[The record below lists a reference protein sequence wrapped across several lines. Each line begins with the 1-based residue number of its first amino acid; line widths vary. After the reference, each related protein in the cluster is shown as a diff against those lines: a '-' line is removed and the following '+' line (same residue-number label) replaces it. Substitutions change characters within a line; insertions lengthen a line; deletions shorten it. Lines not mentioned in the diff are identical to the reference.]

1 MKQQFNEGIQL
12 KFLDLLK
19 EKFMNICKD
28 SEYRSKTERLF
39 IDEILRE
46 VISEDNIKEITISQ
60 LFEGTIFEKFCKNY
74 VEYGFIDTNFIRE
87 FYYQGFRFT
96 LDLENKCFKYFFNP
110 AGKILIQGDRNLSLE
125 AYHRHDRS
133 TTTMYGIKEIERFLT
148 CHLHT
153 SYETIGMYVV
163 SIETTQ
169 PVHYFRGGITN
180 CCQEYAMTI
189 EPLLKSCAKIQEINW
204 NLDFD
209 FIKQFEIIKRK
220 NYSEKSQ
227 VEFCY
232 NW

>member
-1 MKQQFNEGIQL
+1 MKQQINEGIQL

-19 EKFMNICKD
+19 KKIMRICED
-28 SEYRSKTERLF
+28 SENKSKKERLF
-39 IDEILRE
+39 IDEILKE
-46 VISEDNIKEITISQ
+46 IISEDNIKEITMSQ
-60 LFEGTIFEKFCKNY
+60 LFEGTIFEKFCNNY
-74 VEYGFIDTNFIRE
+74 VEYGFIDDNFTHE

-96 LDLENKCFKYFFNP
+96 LDLENKCFKYLLNSV
-110 AGKILIQGDRNLSLE
+110 GTIVIKGDSNLSLE

-153 SYETIGMYVV
+153 TYETIGMYVV

-220 NYSEKSQ
+220 DYSEKSQ